1 MTDPRLLD
9 LLDAVLDAVGE
20 APDSSVYFD
29 HARDLIAALRADA
42 APVADTK
49 PPVADTVA
57 DTVAAPPPDD
67 LPSMWLTLTSVE
79 RRRSR
84 GASYAYPRADHPS
97 DVEYVPRARLD
108 AALRERAS
116 FRSDLQKVAAIVGMQ
131 PPDGPELGAVHRWM
145 EKLTRER
152 DEAQKERDAARGEV
166 AELLA
171 HADAD
176 ALMLTQ
182 VARERDAAIRE
193 RDEARARWDG
203 YETAR
208 ELECQGL
215 RKERDEAR
223 AERDA
228 AAVVCDR
235 AAAAITGVI
244 RGQITGAESTL
255 IADLTHVARLHAAR
269 VVGITPPW
277 HPEVARLQADLNEA
291 RAALDKAAAEERE
304 ACAEVAESVTTRI
317 APNRQEPITEL
328 DVICIANGRGE
339 TIAAAIRA
347 RGTR

>member
-1 MTDPRLLD
+1 MSDLTQTIQRVLD
-9 LLDAVLDAVGE
+9 LDKQATPGPWVPWLVKDRDEDDTLWIATSSCHNADEAQVRKDAALIAE
-20 APDSSVYFD
+20 YRTAAPDL
-29 HARDLIAALRADA
+29 ARALVAEQGR
-42 APVADTK
+42 VAD
-49 PPVADTVA
+49 
-57 DTVAAPPPDD
+57 
-67 LPSMWLTLTSVE
+67 LE
-79 RRRSR
+79 RQ
-84 GASYAYPRADHPS
+84 
-97 DVEYVPRARLD
+97 L
-108 AALRERAS
+108 AALREHGLGNA
-116 FRSDLQKVAAIVGMQ
+116 AAIVKQ
-131 PPDGPELGAVHRWM
+131 ARDAES
-145 EKLTRER
+145 ER

-291 RAALDKAAAEERE
+291 RAARDKAVAEERE